1 MKSKKV
7 KRIINK
13 EMEASGKWL
22 SEETADIKKREKE
35 LVKKL
40 RNNLSNM
47 EDIDYNNDEMARK
60 LRISVA
66 LVFKDEPTKLI
77 PIDKSKIKYIHPTEE
92 VMEKR
97 SENLRIKRYNK
108 DKNMEKKI
116 KKKDNIIKAAVDVSN
131 DSELYKLRELKVRIR
146 IKNREKQLVK
156 YFIDKFRSLFP
167 KENPEDVICLLDGE
181 PSKFISIDKSKI
193 KYIQPTEEGME
204 KRSEKSNEAKK

>member
-1 MKSKKV
+1 MGKKMKSKKV

-66 LVFKDEPTKLI
+66 LVFKDEPSKLI

-97 SENLRIKRYNK
+97 SKNLRIKRYNK
-108 DKNMEKKI
+108 DKNMEKKVKRI
-116 KKKDNIIKAAVDVSN
+116 MFSSSFPDIYQSVKYIIQ
-131 DSELYKLRELKVRIR
+131 R
-146 IKNREKQLVK
+146 KNREKQLVK